1 MLLKFIFRL
10 LYVTTLDGRLT
21 ALDISKG
28 GKMRWSIATGPGPL
42 ISSSIHRLELTNNGQ
57 FVRMIPS
64 LSGGIYKFDG
74 ESIDPIP
81 ITTDN
86 LLSSSAKF
94 SDDLVISGGKET
106 RTYGVSARTGQT
118 LYECSMH
125 GCVNA
130 TDNELNRNATK
141 TVEEDDDVII
151 EDGDNE
157 KDDIN
162 GNNGYMREHDPLI
175 DDVIVIRRQTQT
187 VRAIETRTGAERWNF
202 SVGQHELDL
211 IRPAECHER
220 KFSNMDLA
228 ILNLDI
234 KVIVPEG
241 VICAFNKMEPTVML
255 WKYKVFKL
263 WFRIFFKSY
272 CTEIY
277 IAV

>member
-1 MLLKFIFRL
+1 M
-10 LYVTTLDGRLT
+10 DGRLS
-21 ALDISKG
+21 ALDITKG
-28 GKMRWSIATGPGPL
+28 GKLRWSVPTSPGPL
-42 ISSSIHRLELTNNGQ
+42 ISSSIHRLELTSNGQ

-106 RTYGVSARTGQT
+106 RTYGVSARTGQM
-118 LYECSMH
+118 LYECSMN
-125 GCVNA
+125 GCVNSTGA
-130 TDNELNRNATK
+130 DMNRNAT
-141 TVEEDDDVII
+141 TTVDEDDELIVEEDV
-151 EDGDNE
+151 DNE
-157 KDDIN
+157 KDTMNSNHYIK
-162 GNNGYMREHDPLI
+162 EHDPLI

-187 VRAIETRTGAERWNF
+187 VRAIETRTGVERWNF

-220 KFSNMDLA
+220 KFSDLEMA
-228 ILNLDI
+228 ILDLDI

-241 VICAFNKMEPTVML
+241 VICAYSKMDPTVML
-255 WKYKVFKL
+255 WKYKVSNSRLIAFTG
-263 WFRIFFKSY
+263 I
-272 CTEIY
+272 EIY
-277 IAV
+277 LIFVL